1 MAKQLIPRLTP
12 QMLTYNPDQ
21 VTQIL
26 NRAIDE
32 INAYSAKIDEAL
44 ALAQAAYKK
53 ANEPVAPAE
62 WGQIKG
68 FDPTHM
74 GTTVGM
80 CLQNCREGFGIMWGH
95 FNSAREDMQSQ
106 AANGTLHDEE
116 PPAYLQVPVY
126 VESGTPA
133 GHVVVWDRGVV
144 WSDGNI
150 VQDGLAHWSTV
161 YGWGELCDGTRVVIQ
176 KEQN

>member
-1 MAKQLIPRLTP
+1 MAKQLIPRLSP

-21 VTQIL
+21 VSQIL

-32 INAYSAKIDEAL
+32 INSYSTKIDEAL
-44 ALAQAAYKK
+44 ALAQQAYKK
-53 ANEPVAPAE
+53 AYEPTAPAE
-62 WGQIKG
+62 WAQQRP

-80 CLQNCREGFGIMWGH
+80 CLQNCREGFDIMWGT
-95 FNSAREDMQSQ
+95 FSSAREDMQSQ

-116 PPAYLQVPVY
+116 PPIYLQVPVY
-126 VESGTPA
+126 VDSGTPN

-144 WSDGNI
+144 WSDGVI
-150 VQDGLAHWSTV
+150 VSEGLAHWETV
-161 YGWGELCDGTRVVIQ
+161 YGWGELCDGVRVVQ
-176 KEQN
+176 KVQI